1 MPYFVQFFFVW
12 KTLHDLCLFLYLL
25 QLCHIHLQAL
35 YSSGTCH
42 LISYFCSLACAGLTV
57 WYVQLFFFF
66 NIHLEALC
74 KERRGLM
81 KCLFVTGMNLTCT
94 SVLQP
99 LFCSR
104 ITCYMS
110 PSFRLCAFFSRIC
123 CCCCS
128 LLYLQFI
135 EKCLAHKNLSTSI
148 Q

>member
-1 MPYFVQFFFVW
+1 MPYFVQFLVW

-25 QLCHIHLQAL
+25 QLSHIYDSPSSLQFW
-35 YSSGTCH
+35 YMP
-42 LISYFCSLACAGLTV
+42 SYLCAFACTGLTI
-57 WYVQLFFFF
+57 WYVQFFFFF

-74 KERRGLM
+74 KEKRGLM
-81 KCLFVTGMNLTCT
+81 NCLFVTGMNLTCT

-123 CCCCS
+123 CCL

-135 EKCLAHKNLSTSI
+135 EKCLAHKNLSINI